1 MYVCS
6 MQLTYL
12 PLMLIVTRV
21 HADTTSSY
29 QHNMMTGLQPFPH
42 QGAQPVDSWKTKVV
56 ISLGGDGSKPCTPVE
71 HQNSWQM
78 DSIYNYVYMIQTW
91 KTLQQ

>member
-1 MYVCS
+1 
-6 MQLTYL
+6 MQL

-29 QHNMMTGLQPFPH
+29 QHNMMTGLQPVPH

-56 ISLGGDGSKPCTPVE
+56 ISSGGEGSKPYTPVE

-78 DSIYNYVYMIQTW
+78 DSI
-91 KTLQQ
+91 